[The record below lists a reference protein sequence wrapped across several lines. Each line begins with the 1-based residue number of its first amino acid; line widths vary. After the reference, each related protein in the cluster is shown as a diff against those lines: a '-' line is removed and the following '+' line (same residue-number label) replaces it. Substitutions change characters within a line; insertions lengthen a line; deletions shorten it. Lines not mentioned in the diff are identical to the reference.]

1 MAGLDPA
8 IHVPD
13 TISAR
18 AAEAWI
24 TGSSPVMTILK
35 WANRSMNFDLTEE
48 QRLLRDSVER
58 LLADHY
64 GFDKRRAYLAEPEGW
79 SRGLWAQYAEL
90 GLLGLPFPEDY
101 GGFGGGPIEVMLVMA
116 AFGRVLAL
124 EPYLAT
130 VVLGGTALR
139 LAGNDEQKSAI
150 LPQVA
155 EGGMIL
161 AFAHGERQARYDL
174 TDVLTTAKPKGGGWV
189 LDGAKTVVLQ
199 GDSAQRLIV
208 SARTSG
214 ERDDPNGITLFLV
227 DAAANGVARRS
238 YPMRDG
244 TQAAEIS
251 LSGVEVGE
259 EEVLGE
265 VGAAFPVIE
274 RVVEAGI
281 AATAAEAVGAMEA
294 MQAMTL
300 EYLKTRTQFGRPI
313 GQNQVLQ
320 HCATEMLMELERGR
334 SMAMLAAMMVEEP
347 DAAERAHNIAM
358 SKVGVGQ
365 ASKFV
370 SQNAIQLHG
379 GIGMTEEYAVGHYFR
394 RCMVIEHTF
403 GDTAHHLSCLA
414 EQVR

>member
-1 MAGLDPA
+1 MD
-8 IHVPD
+8 
-13 TISAR
+13 
-18 AAEAWI
+18 
-24 TGSSPVMTILK
+24 
-35 WANRSMNFDLTEE
+35 FDLTEE

-64 GFDKRRAYLAEPEGW
+64 GFDKRRSYLAQPEGW

-101 GGFGGGPIEVMLVMA
+101 GGFGGGPIEVMLVME

-130 VVLGGTALR
+130 VVLGGTAMR
-139 LAGNDEQKSAI
+139 LAGSEEQKASM
-150 LPQVA
+150 LPQIA
-155 EGGMIL
+155 EGELIL
-161 AFAHGERQARYDL
+161 AFAHGERQSRYDL
-174 TDVLTTAKPKGGGWV
+174 TDVLTTAKPKGSGWV
-189 LDGAKTVVLQ
+189 LDGAKSVVLH
-199 GDSAQRLIV
+199 GDSAQRLIL
-208 SARTSG
+208 SARNSG
-214 ERDDPNGITLFLV
+214 ERDDPDGITLFLV
-227 DAAANGVARRS
+227 NAASNGVARRA

-244 TQAAEIS
+244 TRAAEIS

-259 EEVLGE
+259 QDVLGE
-265 VGAAFPVIE
+265 VGAGFPVIE

-281 AATAAEAVGAMEA
+281 AATAAEAVGAMET

-300 EYLKTRTQFGRPI
+300 EYLKTRQQFGRPI

-320 HCATEMLMELERGR
+320 HRATEMLMELERGR

-347 DAAERAHNIAM
+347 DPAERAHNIAM
-358 SKVGVGQ
+358 AKVGVGQ

-403 GDTAHHLSCLA
+403 GDTAHHLSRLA